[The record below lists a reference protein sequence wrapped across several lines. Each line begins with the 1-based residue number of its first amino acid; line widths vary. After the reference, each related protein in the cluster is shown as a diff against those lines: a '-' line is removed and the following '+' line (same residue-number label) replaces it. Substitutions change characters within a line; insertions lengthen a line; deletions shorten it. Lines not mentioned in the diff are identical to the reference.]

1 MPRRRHDVARPVLTL
16 SVAVVLA
23 AASVTGSPGHAT
35 AAPTGS
41 GVVPTGGTAR
51 SGPGSVITLITG
63 DRVRVDAEGAVTG
76 LQRAAGR
83 ERIPV
88 QTRVQHGR
96 THVIPYDAR
105 ELIASGTL
113 DQRLFD
119 VTELSRAQSLM
130 SHRDGLKVIV
140 GYTGGPT
147 AVAARTDVR
156 TLPGT
161 QLRRTLRT
169 LNADAVTAPAEDPA
183 ALWKTL
189 TAPKGD
195 SARTAA
201 SGIARIWLDGV
212 NRASLDTS
220 VGQVGTPRAWA
231 AGHDGTGVKIAVLD
245 TGIEAAHPDLK
256 GQVIGEANFSASPDT
271 KDRNG
276 HGTHVASIA
285 AGTGAGSAGK
295 HKGVAPGAKV
305 LSGKVLDDDG
315 RGDDSSIVAGM
326 EWAVAQGADI
336 VNLSLGGWDTPGT
349 DPKEAQVEKASAEKG
364 VLFAIAAG
372 NDGRSARTVGSPGS
386 APSALTVGGVDD
398 NDAMY
403 EMSSGGPLPDGSVKP
418 DITAPGVGITA
429 ASSPGS
435 TIERMFGQ
443 NPPGY
448 VTISG
453 TSMAT
458 PHVAGAAALLKQ
470 KNPGWTYKELKS
482 TLTASAQEG
491 PYSPFEQGS
500 GRLAVDRAVE
510 QTVTADANTVDF
522 GRQAWPH
529 TDNTPVT
536 RTVAYRNQGAR
547 DTVLQLSAK
556 GVGPD
561 GTPAPAGFFTLG
573 EDRITVP
580 AGGTASVTVTAD
592 TRLAGGNSGPGGSGS
607 GSYAAALTAA
617 GDGHTVR
624 TTASVELETESY
636 DVTVRHIARDGSPG
650 DDFTTELLANHST
663 TEFRW
668 TDRAAGIG
676 VIRAPK
682 GSYLLQSSAAV
693 DPLDSGKGFDL
704 LSQPRLTV
712 DKDTTVTVDART
724 AEPVSITVPDPA
736 AKSTYALTSYTLDDP
751 GGNWL
756 ANSYSLESFTGLRT
770 AHIGP
775 EITDGS
781 LSQTWSTQWKKP
793 SGEEYR
799 TVSGGKANR
808 FATGYTKHFAAGE
821 FATVRVGLG
830 GSVKGKRGDLS
841 LTGTTGVS
849 EVGPPD
855 SAPEP
860 LPASRTLLLSTAEK
874 ATWNMHYR
882 QYGSLVDQGKPLP
895 DGLYLLGGAKTYR
908 AGKEYRETFNTG
920 VVQPSLR
927 PGSGV
932 FREGD
937 LLWGRLG
944 LFDDAQG
951 HEGLTNIASSRTTLH
966 RGTTKIG
973 EYGGGLWGSQGFE
986 VAPEAAEYTLAST
999 STRTPDVSRISS
1011 RTDVSWTFRT
1021 ERPTVGTRTELPV
1034 SLPRFGAVGALDGT
1048 VRAGATTTLPVT
1060 VQGPAAGRNLGSL
1073 VVSVSYDNGLIW
1085 RKVPV
1090 TKGRITLPNPA
1101 KDKSVALRAE
1111 VTDVKGNRGTVT
1123 VYDAYFGR

>member
-1 MPRRRHDVARPVLTL
+1 MLRRRQEVGRTVVVL
-16 SVAVVLA
+16 SIAVVLA
-23 AASVTGSPGHAT
+23 AVSVTGSPGHAT

-41 GVVPTGGTAR
+41 GVVPTGDTAR

-88 QTRVQHGR
+88 QTRIQHGR

-119 VTELSRAQSLM
+119 VTELSRAQSRV

-147 AVAARTDVR
+147 AAAARTDVR

-169 LNADAVTAPAEDPA
+169 LNADAVTAPAEGPA

-195 SARTAA
+195 SARTVA

-220 VGQVGTPRAWA
+220 VGQVGTPKAWA
-231 AGHDGTGVKIAVLD
+231 AGYDGTGVKIAVLD

-276 HGTHVASIA
+276 HGTHVASTA

-295 HKGVAPGAKV
+295 YKGVAPGAKV

-315 RGDDSSIVAGM
+315 SGDDSSIVAGM

-349 DPKEAQVEKASAEKG
+349 DPKEAQVEKASAERG

-372 NDGRSARTVGSPGS
+372 NDGRAARTVGSPGS

-403 EMSSGGPLPDGSVKP
+403 EMSSGGPIPDGSVKP

-510 QTVTADANTVDF
+510 QTVTADANTVNF
-522 GRQAWPH
+522 GRQNWPH

-536 RTVAYRNQGAR
+536 RTVTYRNQGSR
-547 DTVLQLSAK
+547 DAVLQLSAK

-561 GTPAPAGFFTLG
+561 GTAVPAGFFTLG
-573 EDRITVP
+573 ADRITVP

-592 TRLAGGNSGPGGSGS
+592 TRLAGGNSVPGGSGS
-607 GSYAAALTAA
+607 GSYAAALTAT

-668 TDRAAGIG
+668 TDRAAGLA
-676 VIRAPK
+676 VIRAPR

-693 DPLDSGKGFDL
+693 DPLDAGKGFDL

-712 DKDTTVTVDART
+712 DKDITVTVDART
-724 AEPVSITVPDPA
+724 AEPVDVTVPDPA
-736 AKSTYALTSYTLDDP
+736 ARSTHAVTGYTLDDP
-751 GGNWL
+751 SGGWL
-756 ANSYSLESFTGLRT
+756 ASSYSLESFAGLRT

-775 EITDGS
+775 QITDGS
-781 LSQTWSTQWKKP
+781 LAQTWSTQWRKP

-799 TVSGGKANR
+799 TVSGGKVNR
-808 FATGYTKHFAAGE
+808 FATGYTKHFTAGE

-830 GSVKGKRGDLS
+830 GSVKGKRGDLD
-841 LTGTTGVS
+841 LRGTAGVPES
-849 EVGPPD
+849 GPRLF
-855 SAPEP
+855 SPES
-860 LPASRTLLLSTAEK
+860 LPASRTLLLSTADQ
-874 ATWNMHYR
+874 ATWDM
-882 QYGSLVDQGKPLP
+882 QYLQIGSVVQGTVFQ
-895 DGLYLLGGAKTYR
+895 DAMYLLGGAKTYQ

-973 EYGGGLWGSQGFE
+973 EYEGGLWGAQGFE
-986 VAPEAAEYTLAST
+986 VAPEAAEYTLTST
-999 STRTPDVSRISS
+999 STRAPDVSRISS

-1021 ERPTVGTRTELPV
+1021 ERPTAGARTELPV
-1034 SLPRFGAVGALDGT
+1034 SLPRFGAVGGLDGT

-1073 VVSVSYDNGLIW
+1073 AVSASYDNGLTW

-1090 TKGRITLPNPA
+1090 TKGRITLLNPA

-1111 VTDVKGNRGTVT
+1111 VTDVKGGKGTVT
-1123 VYDAYFGR
+1123 VYDAYFGK